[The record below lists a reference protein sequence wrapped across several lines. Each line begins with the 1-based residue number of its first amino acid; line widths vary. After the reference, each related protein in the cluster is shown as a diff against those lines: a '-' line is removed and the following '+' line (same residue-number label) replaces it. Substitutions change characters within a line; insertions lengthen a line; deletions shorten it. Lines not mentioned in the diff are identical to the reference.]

1 MQDLSQKS
9 MSTTRLFAEENFD
22 AVLIGGSAGA
32 LEVLHDVLPGL
43 SARLAATVVVLV
55 HQPPDADG
63 VLAEVLAG
71 FTALPV
77 KTAEDKEVLQP
88 GSLHVAPSDY
98 HLLIENE
105 RSFALSIDE
114 PLHFSR
120 PSIDV
125 LFESAADVYGARL
138 LAVLLSG
145 ASADGARGL
154 QTVRQAGGTT
164 VVQRPDSASVAYMP
178 NAALALGRPT
188 HVYDPD
194 QISAMLRA
202 LPAARE

>member
-1 MQDLSQKS
+1 
-9 MSTTRLFAEENFD
+9 MSATSARTRVHERFE

-32 LEVLHDVLPGL
+32 LEVLRDVLPHL
-43 SARLAATVVVLV
+43 STQLAATVVVLI
-55 HQPPDADG
+55 HQPPDASDI
-63 VLAEVLAG
+63 LAEVLAG

-77 KTAEDKEVLQP
+77 KTAEDKEALQP
-88 GSLHVAPSDY
+88 GTLYVAPSGY

-125 LFESAADVYGARL
+125 LFNSAADVYGPRL

-145 ASADGARGL
+145 ASEDGARGL
-154 QTVRQAGGTT
+154 QAIEQAGGTT
-164 VVQRPDSASVAYMP
+164 VIQRPDSAGVAYMP
-178 NAALALGRPT
+178 NAALAIGHPT
-188 HVYDPD
+188 HVCSPD
-194 QISAMLRA
+194 QIGAMLAA
-202 LPAARE
+202 LPAVRQ